1 MTSKDARLLSCI
13 ALVVALAT
21 ACRPTIEIDGL
32 GQVPPFVGK
41 VWLST
46 DSAAAPGTIRVF
58 LADGTLLLD
67 SCVET
72 YRLAR
77 WTAIDANRIAWDE
90 DGARIEAEIRQVN
103 PDELEIRLHL
113 VNEVKEERYR
123 LATVPYVCAE
133 LRSSPGG
140 AGR

>member
-1 MTSKDARLLSCI
+1 MTSTDDRLLSCI

-32 GQVPPFVGK
+32 RQVPPFVDR

-46 DSAAAPGTIRVF
+46 DRAAAPGTIRVF
-58 LADGTLLLD
+58 LPDGTLVLD

-90 DGARIEAEIRQVN
+90 DGARIEAEIRQVS

-113 VNEVKEERYR
+113 VKEVKEERYR
-123 LATVPYVCAE
+123 LAAVPYVCAE
-133 LRSSPGG
+133 LRSSPSG

>member
-1 MTSKDARLLSCI
+1 M
-13 ALVVALAT
+13 
-21 ACRPTIEIDGL
+21 
-32 GQVPPFVGK
+32 
-41 VWLST
+41 ST
-46 DSAAAPGTIRVF
+46 DRAAAPGTIRVF
-58 LADGTLLLD
+58 LADGTLVLD

-90 DGARIEAEIRQVN
+90 DGARIEAEIRQVS

-113 VNEVKEERYR
+113 VKEVKEERYR
-123 LATVPYVCAE
+123 LAAVPYVCAE
-133 LRSSPGG
+133 LRSSPSG